1 MSTTRPSLA
10 ALLVLTFATTASA
23 QQSGSFLVRLG
34 TDTTSV
40 ESYTRTGQRLE
51 VEQVGRVPRVLHR
64 RFTYEMAPSG
74 ATTRATATITVP
86 SAAAG
91 APPLQQIDASLAGDS
106 VAVVIRQDTTTRT
119 LRVAAPAGTMIGSN
133 AAPWGLYESQTMR
146 LAKEKRDSLRVPL
159 YQLGAGSMS
168 SLSVRRLGRDSMVV
182 QTLNDRYHARVDAQ
196 GRIQGV
202 RFVSGTQGY
211 NVTRLAKIDVG
222 ATTSDW
228 AAREKVSGAMG
239 QLSSRDTTRATV
251 AGATFTIDY
260 SRPAKRGRVIFGELV
275 QYGQVWRTGANAA
288 TQLRTDK
295 ALRFGDVTVPAGF
308 YSLFT
313 IPGPNEWTL
322 IVNSETGQT
331 GTAHKPERDLFRIPM
346 KVVALAEPV
355 ERFTIGVVP
364 ADAGGALHLEWDT
377 MRASASFTVVP

>member
-1 MSTTRPSLA
+1 MSTRPSLA
-10 ALLVLTFATTASA
+10 VLLVLTLATTASA

-34 TDTTSV
+34 TDTTSI
-40 ESYTRTGQRLE
+40 ERYTRTGQRLE

-64 RFTYEMAPSG
+64 RFTYELTPAG
-74 ATTRATATITVP
+74 GTTRATATITQP
-86 SAAAG
+86 GAAPG
-91 APPLQQIDASLAGDS
+91 APPFQQIDATLAGDS

-133 AAPWGLYESQTMR
+133 AAPWGLFESQTMR

-211 NVTRLAKIDVG
+211 NVARLAKVDLG

-251 AGATFTIDY
+251 ADATLTIDY

-275 QYGQVWRTGANAA
+275 PYGQVWRTGANAA

-295 ALRFGDVTVPAGF
+295 ALRFGDVTVPAGS

-322 IVNSETGQT
+322 IVNSETGQP

-346 KVVALAEPV
+346 KVVALTEPV
-355 ERFTIGVVP
+355 ERFTIAVAP
-364 ADAGGALHLEWDT
+364 SDAGGALHLEWDT
-377 MRASASFTVVP
+377 IRAAAPFSVEP